1 MVLEFF
7 AFLILPRGILSDGLV
22 VKKVVQDVLDSLL
35 EPFLEF
41 LEVFLVKK
49 YLVLVKYERAVP
61 LYAAL
66 AFRDGE
72 IKVVVALRGLHVKE
86 IRTLSGPD
94 GFGVNVFR
102 VSLLGMAPFIIFV
115 HSVYNLVYTY
125 KFREIIEKTLTLYKF
140 I

>member
-1 MVLEFF
+1 VEVPAMGLEFF
-7 AFLILPRGILSDGLV
+7 VLLFLPWSILADGLV
-22 VKKVVQDVLDSLL
+22 VQQIVQDVLDSLL
-35 EPFLEF
+35 ETFLEF

-49 YLVLVKYERAVP
+49 YLVLVKHERAVP

-72 IKVVVALRGLHVKE
+72 IKVIVALRGLHVKE

-102 VSLLGMAPFIIFV
+102 VSLLGVAPFIIFV
-115 HSVYNLVYTY
+115 HSV
-125 KFREIIEKTLTLYKF
+125 
-140 I
+140 